1 MTSQCGDLRG
11 TGLAQKVATSGEEA
25 PVPYPITQ
33 PRRDT
38 TYPARRWRGWTI
50 SGGAAVFVAGSAVS
64 AWAQAPDVLTGATEA
79 ANTAVLGLQDEL
91 SAALVRLPLAALL
104 GAALALRPK
113 RKGTPE
119 RSMPVI
125 ETQIILAVVG
135 ALIMLIVG
143 ASLARAF
150 GIVGAANLIRYRAK
164 IDDPKDA
171 VVMLSALAVGL
182 ASGVGLY
189 GLAVF
194 GTVFTAAILWAIEG
208 FEPAERKVFD
218 LTLKREEGVVDLK
231 PQVEQV
237 LRRFRTDFEI
247 RASAED
253 LLSYVV
259 TARRDFQVDRVSEAL
274 TALAPERELAVEWTE
289 AKPKKKAA

>member
-1 MTSQCGDLRG
+1 
-11 TGLAQKVATSGEEA
+11 
-25 PVPYPITQ
+25 VPD
-33 PRRDT
+33 RT
-38 TYPARRWRGWTI
+38 TYRRRQTTRAARPREKWTI
-50 SGGAAVFVAGSAVS
+50 GVCITVFVAGAVS
-64 AWAQAPDVLTGATEA
+64 TTWAQTPDVLAGATET
-79 ANTAVLGLQDEL
+79 ANSAVLGLQDEL
-91 SAALVRLPLAALL
+91 SAALVRLPLAAVL
-104 GAALALRPK
+104 GAALALRPR

-182 ASGVGLY
+182 ASGVGLF

-218 LTLKREEGVVDLK
+218 LTLKREEGVADLK
-231 PQVEQV
+231 TQVEQV
-237 LRRFRTDFEI
+237 LRRFRTDYEI

-259 TARRDFQVDRVSEAL
+259 TTRRDFQVDRVSEAL
-274 TALAPERELAVEWTE
+274 TALAPEKELAVEWAE